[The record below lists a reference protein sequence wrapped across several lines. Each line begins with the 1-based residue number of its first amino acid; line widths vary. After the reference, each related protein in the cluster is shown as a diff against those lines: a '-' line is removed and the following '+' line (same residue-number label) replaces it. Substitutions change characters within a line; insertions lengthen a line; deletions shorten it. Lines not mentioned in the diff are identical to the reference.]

1 MADILE
7 GILESGC
14 AVQPPVLAILAE
26 ARQGRKK
33 RKAVN
38 PQPRRGCPHARGPF
52 SKPVELKVAALL
64 EMCQAG
70 LVFKTVER
78 LYKISVPA
86 MQRFF
91 HDFMQLQSAIAA
103 SVFLLV

>member
-1 MADILE
+1 M
-7 GILESGC
+7 
-14 AVQPPVLAILAE
+14 
-26 ARQGRKK
+26 
-33 RKAVN
+33 
-38 PQPRRGCPHARGPF
+38 RGPF

-91 HDFMQLQSAIAA
+91 HEFMQLQVQHEYAKHVYYPPDPECTSAVTSCSSAPCESAA
-103 SVFLLV
+103 AEDWAVAEGWRAEVASLRL